1 MFILLLIFQILL
13 IVIYKKTKNFIL
25 PWLMIFGVPFL
36 LSKAFDSGVESDMD
50 AFLFLIIP
58 IIWIIAG
65 FWMFISMGGTKEDV
79 NTALRINK
87 ICPSCMKKLPS
98 YLTTKCPHCTADL

>member
-1 MFILLLIFQILL
+1 MFILILIFQILL
-13 IVIYKKTKNFIL
+13 IVIYKKTKNSIL
-25 PWLMIFGVPFL
+25 PWLMVFVVPFL
-36 LSKAFDSGVESDMD
+36 FFKADDGGIESDMD

-79 NTALRINK
+79 NLGLRINK
-87 ICPSCMKKLPS
+87 ICPYCMKKLPS

>member
-1 MFILLLIFQILL
+1 MFIFSLIVQILL
-13 IVIYKKTKNFIL
+13 IVIYKKTKNDIL
-25 PWLMIFGVPFL
+25 PWLFIFGVPIL
-36 LSKAFDSGVESDMD
+36 LSQALDSGIESDLD
-50 AFLFLIIP
+50 GFLFFITP
-58 IIWIIAG
+58 FIWIIAG

-79 NTALRINK
+79 NLGLRINK